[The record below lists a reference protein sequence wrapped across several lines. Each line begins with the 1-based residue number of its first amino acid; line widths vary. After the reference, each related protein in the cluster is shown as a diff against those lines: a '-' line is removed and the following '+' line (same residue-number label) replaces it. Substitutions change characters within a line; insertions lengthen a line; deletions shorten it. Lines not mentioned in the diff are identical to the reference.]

1 MNLNKLLFIGL
12 VTLLIQLA
20 SCEASRIRA
29 NAILGRIIRLQSI
42 NYPEHRVRHKD
53 FNILLEK
60 PKGDNDEQFKI
71 DSEFMVVHGL
81 SGDGVSF
88 QSTNYPDRF
97 IRHRDLKCYLDKNEG
112 SNLFRADA
120 SWIPKNG
127 LVDPLG
133 ISFIPSNHHEFFL
146 RHVNFKLRISNIT
159 DAKNTEQFKKDA
171 TFYAIPARKA
181 RQPPPPPP
189 PPPPPRPPG
198 PPGPPRPPGPKT
210 EEKPRPPPR
219 RGPPGPPGPQGPPG
233 PPGPPGPQ
241 GPPGAAP
248 SISKDEDA
256 LKY

>member
-20 SCEASRIRA
+20 SCETSRIRA
-29 NAILGRIIRLQSI
+29 NAILGRKIRLQSV
-42 NYPEHRVRHKD
+42 NFPEHRVRHRD
-53 FNILLEK
+53 FKILLEK
-60 PKGDNDEQFKI
+60 PKGVNDELFKK
-71 DSEFMVVHGL
+71 DSEFMVVPGL
-81 SGDGVSF
+81 SGEGVSF
-88 QSTNYPDRF
+88 QSTNYPKRY
-97 IRHRDLKCYLDKNEG
+97 IRHIDFKCRLHENDG
-112 SNLFRADA
+112 SKLFRADA
-120 SWIPKNG
+120 SWIPRNG
-127 LVDPLG
+127 LADPLG
-133 ISFIPSNHHEFFL
+133 ISFISSNYHKFFL
-146 RHVNFKLRISNIT
+146 RHTDFKLIISNIK
-159 DAKNTEQFKKDA
+159 DAKNIELYKKDA
-171 TFYAIPARKA
+171 TFYAIPAMKA

-189 PPPPPRPPG
+189 P